1 MALLVVLLL
10 GIIARAIIAV
20 GPGYLAA
27 VNQGEDLREARRAA
41 EAGVA
46 YARARLKE
54 NPGWRG
60 DGNALVVD
68 LPDLTVVEDNGNVF
82 GLTRDLQGNVSTFR
96 LRFNFQDGPNGGD
109 ALNDPAPGHLI
120 ESIYVSLNNTEGTGP
135 VEVPRADPGTF
146 TVVPGA
152 LPAYSIPAKSFALC
166 VEGRSGPGLRDLTD
180 PAQPNGMGRVV
191 SQTVESVYQF
201 ELGQQAQ
208 DAPVMGGSDLTFEL
222 PPSSV
227 DPGDRGGRQDHY
239 TKEAD
244 NQTPRHSGAPR
255 GWDPTTPS
263 VSVTSRNGQ
272 AKPRLRS
279 KKGVH
284 VNQGTNPGRLQIQ
297 GGEIGRDAT
306 AGFSAS
312 VSSPVTEL
320 DEAVGDG
327 KDFYNLKWTDIT
339 TADSDPATKKAIQ
352 LPGGTYVHWKDGS
365 LHYYDMDF
373 PSYQE
378 MMKDPARQED
388 PGQVLQ
394 NGNLKELRT
403 AQNLE
408 GELAQGLRVRGS
420 AWDISRDLCII
431 PSAMGTRDFTIMPQG
446 GRKIAPTD
454 TSTVVEGPGN
464 GFRPDLN
471 VKNAIL
477 SVPGNA
483 MLMGTLE
490 GEGATFTA
498 EGNMTVVSR
507 EVKVSKGEE
516 NGNGNGEVAK
526 IQGLNFY
533 VKSDLTISSYQL
545 DNTFDD
551 IFIDGLVYCWGD
563 FRGVAGGEGS
573 PKWGE
578 FDIDG
583 ALVAYGSDPT
593 SSSPGSSGKGKISIA
608 GGFIDLTWDG
618 KNLASVVQLERVPTT
633 LKRTLYS
640 VH

>member
-41 EAGVA
+41 EAGLA

-60 DGNALVVD
+60 DGNATVVD
-68 LPDLTVVEDNGNVF
+68 LPDLTVLEDNGNVF
-82 GLTRDLQGNVSTFR
+82 GLMRDLQNNVSTFR

-109 ALNDPAPGHLI
+109 GLNDPAPGHFV
-120 ESIYVSLNNTEGTGP
+120 ESVYLSFNNTEGTGP
-135 VEVPRADPGTF
+135 AEVPRADPKTF
-146 TVVPGA
+146 AVAPGGP
-152 LPAYSIPAKSFALC
+152 LAYSIPAKSFALS
-166 VEGRSGPGLRDLTD
+166 VEGRSGPGLRDLRT
-180 PAQPNGMGRVV
+180 PAEPDGMGRVV
-191 SQTVESVYQF
+191 RTTVETVYQF
-201 ELGQQAQ
+201 ELGQQAS

-227 DPGDRGGRQDHY
+227 DPGDRGGRQAHY
-239 TKEAD
+239 TQEAD
-244 NQTPRHSGAPR
+244 RQTPRTKGAPR
-255 GWDPTTPS
+255 GWDDDTPA

-284 VNQGTNPGRLQIQ
+284 VNQGGGPGRLQIQ
-297 GGEIGRDAT
+297 GGEVGRDAT
-306 AGFSAS
+306 AGFVAS
-312 VSSPVTEL
+312 VSEPVTEL

-339 TADSDPATKKAIQ
+339 TADSDPATKRAIQ

-373 PSYQE
+373 PSYQA
-378 MMKDPARQED
+378 MMEDPSRQED

-394 NGNLKELRT
+394 SGNLRELR
-403 AQNLE
+403 APANLE
-408 GELAQGLRVRGS
+408 GSLANGLRVRGS
-420 AWDISRDLCII
+420 AWDIDKDLCVI
-431 PSAMGTRDFTIMPQG
+431 PSAMGTRDFTILPQG
-446 GRKIAPTD
+446 GRKISPAD
-454 TSTVVEGPGN
+454 TSTVVAGPGN
-464 GFRPDLN
+464 GFRPDIN
-471 VKNAIL
+471 VRNAIL

-507 EVKVSKGEE
+507 EVKVSKGEGE
-516 NGNGNGEVAK
+516 GNGNGEVAK

-533 VKSDLTISSYQL
+533 VKNDLTISSYQL

-573 PKWGE
+573 PRWGE

-593 SSSPGSSGKGKISIA
+593 SASPGSSGKGRINIA

-618 KNLASVVQLERVPTT
+618 KNLASVVQLARVPTT
-633 LKRTLYS
+633 LKRTLYT